1 MVTRRPAP
9 NLRGTLT
16 WLYVRGEF
24 LMTVVNFF
32 GGAEVGGDGPS
43 YHCARVGLATNGL
56 RPTPSAMR
64 LKSRRFILCSCEA
77 AALNSLFGTY
87 VRSRMRAPVL
97 PGGRTAH
104 QQRVGPL
111 SPC

>member
-32 GGAEVGGDGPS
+32 GGAEVGGEGPS
-43 YHCARVGLATNGL
+43 YHCASVGLATNGL

-77 AALNSLFGTY
+77 VSLDSNPAGYPHHLCACAVLTFDQG
-87 VRSRMRAPVL
+87 MRAPN
-97 PGGRTAH
+97 
-104 QQRVGPL
+104 
-111 SPC
+111 SY

>member
-24 LMTVVNFF
+24 LMTILNFF
-32 GGAEVGGDGPS
+32 GGSEIGGEGPS
-43 YHCARVGLATNGL
+43 YHCAGVGVASNGL

-64 LKSRRFILCSCEA
+64 LKSRRFILSSYHVNAPLPRDRPINSHVSVSKGCSYFA
-77 AALNSLFGTY
+77 AAES
-87 VRSRMRAPVL
+87 
-97 PGGRTAH
+97 
-104 QQRVGPL
+104 
-111 SPC
+111 